1 MTITLLER
9 PAQDA
14 DAPGVTGAT
23 ELKHEMLKAA
33 PDQAPRSFVT
43 SLTVCLVL
51 GALIWIGL
59 LQAIL

>member
-1 MTITLLER
+1 
-9 PAQDA
+9 
-14 DAPGVTGAT
+14 
-23 ELKHEMLKAA
+23 MLKAA